1 MMDLDQLLQD
11 AAKPAQ
17 VSDDLMARILADA
30 QRVQPVALP
39 FGKIKT
45 KGRPQGFWTNLA
57 DMFGGN
63 GVLAGLASVACAGIY
78 LGAAQ
83 PSFVSSLMLT
93 NTVSLDQLDYM
104 PSIDALLSE
113 E

>member
-30 QRVQPVALP
+30 QRVQPLQRP
-39 FGKIKT
+39 FGH
-45 KGRPQGFWTNLA
+45 GAQSRNQRGFWGNLA
-57 DMFGGN
+57 DMFGGT
-63 GVLAGLASVACAGIY
+63 GVLAGLASVACVGVY

-83 PSFVSSLMLT
+83 PNFVNALLL
-93 NTVSLDQLDYM
+93 NNAISLDQLDYM
-104 PSIDALLSE
+104 PSIDALLIE

>member
-11 AAKPAQ
+11 AAKPVQ

-30 QRVQPVALP
+30 ERVQPVPQP
-39 FGKIKT
+39 FG
-45 KGRPQGFWTNLA
+45 RPMPKARGFWGNLT
-57 DMFGGN
+57 DMFGGT

-83 PSFVSSLMLT
+83 PTFISALLQGNAISLE
-93 NTVSLDQLDYM
+93 QLDYM
-104 PSIDALLSE
+104 PSIDVLLTE

>member
-1 MMDLDQLLQD
+1 MMDLDQLLQE

-30 QRVQPVALP
+30 ERVQPAPRP
-39 FGKIKT
+39 FV
-45 KGRPQGFWTNLA
+45 RPMPTTRGFWGSLS
-57 DMFGGN
+57 DMFGGT
-63 GVLAGLASVACAGIY
+63 GVLAGLATVACAGIY

-83 PSFVSSLMLT
+83 PTFISALLQTNSISLE
-93 NTVSLDQLDYM
+93 QLDYM
-104 PSIDALLSE
+104 PSIDMLLTE